1 LNNNNTANFNRT
13 SDPDLFG
20 NVCRAALYLVVSWIC
35 FVQVACESAPDE
47 KQSFVFRIHDSI
59 PEQRRILNLQDRH
72 ERDTLVTYLRH
83 PDPSLRYRAAM
94 AFGSIR
100 DSSVSVLAQL
110 TPLLTDVQPEVR
122 VAAAYAMGQSQS
134 RRAEEA
140 LIKAFRQRD
149 STRTAALSN
158 GFILEAIGKTGS
170 AESLLAMSTTKQYL
184 PSDSMLMLGQARG
197 IYRFALRGIVHPDG
211 TARMVEIVTNKKMPA
226 QARLIAANY
235 LFRATGISTEE
246 YVKVL
251 SPLAENDNDPRIRM
265 CLVVAL
271 AKSRTPEARTL
282 LLRIA
287 TRDSDYRVRC
297 NVLKSLHYF
306 PYAQVHDV
314 AFQLVE
320 YKNLHV
326 ARCAAE
332 YILEHGEERDAAQYR
347 SLSKGQMPWE
357 VKSVLYGAAN
367 RYLTAAYGITKGNLN
382 AELVDWYRRSMNPY
396 EKAAVLGSYAMDA
409 SNYKSIPGLAF
420 GDKNAHVRTAA
431 VDALGSILNDKYFA
445 RDIGTRV
452 SSARREI
459 TDFLIDAI
467 KSGDAAMIAS
477 AATTIADAKND
488 LYDYAR
494 AHLDALEKALIRLEL
509 PREIETYHAL
519 ADCLAKLKKETYQRQ
534 PVAFNHPIDW
544 DAVLDLPDT
553 VKVEVLT
560 SRGSFKMVLYSRQAP
575 GTVMNFVQLARDRF
589 YNGKNFHRVVPNFV
603 VQGGCPRG
611 DGYGSLDYTIRSE
624 LPPAYYNNEGYVGM
638 ASAGNHTEGTQW
650 FITHSPT
657 PHLDGNYTLFGRV
670 TEGMSVVHRIQIG
683 DEITEV
689 NIL

>member
-1 LNNNNTANFNRT
+1 
-13 SDPDLFG
+13 
-20 NVCRAALYLVVSWIC
+20 
-35 FVQVACESAPDE
+35 
-47 KQSFVFRIHDSI
+47 
-59 PEQRRILNLQDRH
+59 
-72 ERDTLVTYLRH
+72 
-83 PDPSLRYRAAM
+83 M
-94 AFGSIR
+94 
-100 DSSVSVLAQL
+100 
-110 TPLLTDVQPEVR
+110 
-122 VAAAYAMGQSQS
+122 
-134 RRAEEA
+134 
-140 LIKAFRQRD
+140 
-149 STRTAALSN
+149 SN

-170 AESLLAMSTTKQYL
+170 IESLRAMSTTKQYL
-184 PSDSMLMLGQARG
+184 TSDSILILGQARG
-197 IYRFALRGIVHPDG
+197 IYRFALRGIVHPEG
-211 TARMVEIVTNKKMPA
+211 TARMVEIVSNKKMPS

-235 LFRATGISTEE
+235 LFRATGINTEE
-246 YVKVL
+246 YVRTL
-251 SPLAENDNDPRIRM
+251 APLAEHDSDPKIRM

-271 AKSRTPEARTL
+271 AKSRTPEARAVL
-282 LLRIA
+282 AKIA
-287 TRDSDYRVRC
+287 TRDADYRVRC

-306 PYAQVHDV
+306 PYAQVREI

-326 ARCAAE
+326 ARCAAG
-332 YILEHGEERDAAQYR
+332 YILEYGEERDAARYR

-382 AELVDWYRRSMNPY
+382 SELTDWYRRAMNPY
-396 EKAAVLGSYAMDA
+396 EKAAVLDALAKDA
-409 SNYKSIPGLAF
+409 SNYSSIPGLAF
-420 GDKNAHVRTAA
+420 TDKNAPVRTAA
-431 VDALGSILNDKYFA
+431 VDALGSILKDKYFS

-452 SSARREI
+452 TSARREI
-459 TDFLIDAI
+459 TNFLIDAI
-467 KSGDAAMIAS
+467 KSGDPAMIAS
-477 AATTIADAKND
+477 AATTIADPAND

-494 AHLDALEKALIRLEL
+494 AHLDALEAALIGLEL
-509 PREIETYHAL
+509 PREIETYDAL

-534 PVAFNHPIDW
+534 TVAFNHPVPW
-544 DAVLDLPDT
+544 DAVLQLPDT

-560 SRGSFKMVLYSRQAP
+560 SRGTFKMALYTHQAP

-624 LPPAYYNNEGYVGM
+624 LAPSYYNSEGCVGM

-683 DEITEV
+683 DEITQV
-689 NIL
+689 NIQ